1 MDNEIFEMDVS
12 KAIHSFITKAG
23 NDSRLGVSHISI
35 YMALL
40 DQFYLQDQKGILI
53 ITRVTL
59 MHSAKL
65 RSRHTYNKCMHDLHE
80 LGYIVY
86 SPSSKPAEGSKV
98 QLVKL

>member
-1 MDNEIFEMDVS
+1 MDNEIFESNVS
-12 KAIHSFITKAG
+12 RAIRCFFTKAE
-23 NDSRLGVSHISI
+23 NDTRLGTSHVSI

-40 DQFYLQDQKGILI
+40 DQFYMQDQKSILI

-65 RSRHTYNKCMHDLHE
+65 RSRHTYNKCMNDLHE

-86 SPSSKPAEGSKV
+86 FPSSKPAEGSKV

>member
-1 MDNEIFEMDVS
+1 MDNEIFEMNIC
-12 KAIHSFITKAG
+12 KAIRGFITKAG
-23 NDSRLGVSHISI
+23 NDNRLGVSHVSI

-40 DQFYLQDQKGILI
+40 DQFCLQDQKSILI

-65 RSRHTYNKCMHDLHE
+65 RSRHTYNKCMNDLHE

-86 SPSSKPAEGSKV
+86 MPSSKPVEGSRV